1 MPYKDMGVV
10 GYATTRDLAKTENK
24 PPQSNYVATTIT
36 VILFK
41 ALHDLKCTGTHIHV
55 HTHTSM
61 YKYTHPHTHTHTHK
75 HTHTN
80 IHIHVHIYI
89 IHACT
94 RTHSALPRPYLRSLL
109 FPANDPESKSRHLAY
124 ETHLQQ
130 SEGLH
135 PLVPR
140 QVVPRIVVGQLLEGH
155 TARTR

>member
-1 MPYKDMGVV
+1 MV
-10 GYATTRDLAKTENK
+10 GYANTRDLAKTENK

-41 ALHDLKCTGTHIHV
+41 ALHDPKTHIHV
-55 HTHTSM
+55 QTHTPTHTSM
-61 YKYTHPHTHTHTHK
+61 HKHPHPHTHPCTNTHTH
-75 HTHTN
+75 TQIYTYMYN
-80 IHIHVHIYI
+80 IYI

-109 FPANDPESKSRHLAY
+109 FPANDPESKSRHLVY
-124 ETHLQQ
+124 EAHLQY